1 MKMQVMNARRR
12 VRASFR
18 RSLAAPK
25 APVRV
30 YRPPQAEPQRSPLAQ
45 HIIEVARREA
55 PTDRER
61 QRVLDGVLAALRQLT
76 SGAA

>member
-1 MKMQVMNARRR
+1 MKKLFRDRRI
-12 VRASFR
+12 RASFR
-18 RSLAAPK
+18 RSLVIPK
-25 APVRV
+25 ASARV
-30 YRPPQAEPQRSPLAQ
+30 SRLVEAETQRSPFGQ
-45 HIIEVARREA
+45 HILEVARREA